1 MGNQS
6 RKAGRT
12 NNLKTRNTQLFQAAQ
27 SNKNAANEDGA
38 DPGWHFFIPGSS
50 VDRMRPLISRGF
62 AQAAPSGRAIPFA
75 IARGVGDK
83 FAKAD
88 EDGNRDR
95 DGTKARRIGAAL
107 CRLLLIRLLFH
118 EP

>member
-12 NNLKTRNTQLFQAAQ
+12 NNLETRNTQLFQTAETD
-27 SNKNAANEDGA
+27 KNAANEDGA

-50 VDRMRPLISRGF
+50 LDRRRPLIQRVRAGCSV
-62 AQAAPSGRAIPFA
+62 GRAIPFA
-75 IARGVGDK
+75 IATGVGDK

-88 EDGNRDR
+88 QDGNRDR
-95 DGTKARRIGAAL
+95 EGTKA
-107 CRLLLIRLLFH
+107 
-118 EP
+118 